1 MPRSTSLSTDLL
13 AQRSLQ
19 FIDCVKIELS
29 AGTLLYTNN
38 NADVSITG
46 LDGSTTETYL
56 TGNGYLYHSAITTTA
71 QAQSERVHLVF
82 DSLTV
87 DSTATAPAPE
97 FANADT
103 TGASVTITKLVV
115 LDSTSSLGAGSF
127 QFVAFKGIVDNFS
140 IKVTDKESLL
150 TVFCGGKFANFEKT
164 NLYGYTTTSSQNKL
178 YPLDTGFEFA
188 ANKHTNIRW
197 EE

>member
-13 AQRSLQ
+13 STRALQ
-19 FIDCVKIELS
+19 FVDCVKIELS

-38 NADVSITG
+38 SADVSITG

-71 QAQSERVHLVF
+71 QAQAERVHLVF

-87 DSTATAPAPE
+87 DSTATAPSPA

-103 TGASVTITKLVV
+103 TGASVTITKVEI
-115 LDSTSSLGAGSF
+115 DSAGVGVT
-127 QFVAFKGIVDNFS
+127 FVAFKGIVDNFS

-164 NLYGYTTTSSQNKL
+164 SLYGYTTTSSQNKL

>member
-13 AQRSLQ
+13 STRALQ
-19 FIDCVKIELS
+19 FVDCVKIELS

-38 NADVSITG
+38 SADVSITG

-56 TGNGYLYHSAITTTA
+56 TGNGYLYHSALTTTA
-71 QAQSERVHLVF
+71 QAQAERVHLVF
-82 DSLTV
+82 DALTV
-87 DSTATAPAPE
+87 DSTATAPGPA

-103 TGASVTITKLVV
+103 TGASVTITKVEI
-115 LDSTSSLGAGSF
+115 DSAGVGVT
-127 QFVAFKGIVDNFS
+127 FVAFKGIVDNFS

-164 NLYGYTTTSSQNKL
+164 SLYGYTTTSSQNKL

>member
-13 AQRSLQ
+13 STRALQ
-19 FIDCVKIELS
+19 FVDCVKIELS

-38 NADVSITG
+38 SADVSITG

-87 DSTATAPAPE
+87 DSTATAPAPA

-103 TGASVTITKLVV
+103 TGASVTITKVEI
-115 LDSTSSLGAGSF
+115 DSAGVGVT
-127 QFVAFKGIVDNFS
+127 FVAFKGIVDNFS
-140 IKVTDKESLL
+140 IKVTNKESLL

-164 NLYGYTTTSSQNKL
+164 SLYGYTTTSSQNKL